1 MRGQWNSLV
10 LAVAFS
16 LMLNLALACSFVWPD
31 LLGQTFPLV
40 AWPVL
45 TITWCL
51 SFWVSWKSIDSFAE
65 THGFTAEQDDT
76 LFIQAQTEYLNG
88 NFSVCFQMLTRHL
101 TDNPRDLESRLL
113 LATTCRRL
121 DRLDEAFHQLAT
133 FRKIDGWQQWSNEVQ
148 RELHFIE
155 NLTDEDQIE
164 ADSGEEE
171 ASAVSIR
178 IDDHNT
184 GKSPESE
191 DPEIDQPTPTP
202 RRGIRLGQS
211 IAGTAENLNTNF
223 DTTDTDYA
231 EPKNPQPRQRAA

>member
-16 LMLNLALACSFVWPD
+16 MMLNLALACSFVWPD
-31 LLGQTFPLV
+31 LLGETFPLV
-40 AWPVL
+40 AWPIL
-45 TITWCL
+45 TVTWCL

-65 THGFTAEQDDT
+65 TRGFTAEQYDT

-88 NFSVCFQMLTRHL
+88 NFPVCFQMLTRHL

-121 DRLDEAFHQLAT
+121 DRHDDAFHQLAT

-148 RELHFIE
+148 RELQLIE

-164 ADSGEEE
+164 ADSGEME

-178 IDDHNT
+178 IDAHNMD
-184 GKSPESE
+184 KSPESNE
-191 DPEIDQPTPTP
+191 PEINQPASE
-202 RRGIRLGQS
+202 REIRLGQS
-211 IAGTAENLNTNF
+211 IAAAADNLNTDLDNN
-223 DTTDTDYA
+223 DKDYA
-231 EPKNPQPRQRAA
+231 EPENPQPRQRAA

>member
-1 MRGQWNSLV
+1 MNQHPHRSLCFWPGLVGLWVRGQWNSLV

-16 LMLNLALACSFVWPD
+16 MMLNLALACSFVWPD

-45 TITWCL
+45 AVTWCL

-65 THGFTAEQDDT
+65 TRGFTAEQHDT

-121 DRLDEAFHQLAT
+121 GRLDEAFHQLAT
-133 FRKIDGWQQWSNEVQ
+133 FRKIDGWQQWSSEVQ
-148 RELHFIE
+148 HELHWIE
-155 NLTDEDQIE
+155 NLNDDDQIE
-164 ADSGEEE
+164 ADPGDEQEST
-171 ASAVSIR
+171 VSVKM
-178 IDDHNT
+178 T
-184 GKSPESE
+184 
-191 DPEIDQPTPTP
+191 T
-202 RRGIRLGQS
+202 
-211 IAGTAENLNTNF
+211 ENLNTQF
-223 DTTDTDYA
+223 DTTDPDYA
-231 EPKNPQPRQRAA
+231 EPENPQPRQRAA